1 MKFDLQTFKETTA
14 PSGADFSAASGSGN
28 SCNNVVLEA
37 HFRVYFAPLADA
49 ADRFVIKEVL
59 VDTVYGDN
67 VPDYSLST
75 SVTYLA
81 WDSEKE

>member
-1 MKFDLQTFKETTA
+1 M
-14 PSGADFSAASGSGN
+14 
-28 SCNNVVLEA
+28 VLEA
-37 HFRVYFAPLADA
+37 HFRVYFAPVADA

-67 VPDYSLST
+67 VPDYSLAT

-81 WDSEKE
+81 WDSEKK